1 MEDSRKKLYDRLSE
15 SYNLGTFEEFNT
27 KIGDEDS
34 RKALYDKVSEKYNIG
49 TYDDYSAKLGPT
61 YQAQK
66 DTLETNLA
74 DFTARHGDFMSE
86 YESFEK
92 LLKAP
97 EMEPEYLPNY
107 EAHMAQ
113 ADEYNLRRSEREKM
127 LKEYFSNPL
136 VIKEREGRAG
146 DARLMAEGFAAAAG
160 RMEQDNP
167 ELAKRAKA
175 INALNMG
182 PRGRVA
188 GFDDANVKQYNEDH
202 ANYDTARRFAEE
214 AQEIYAAPS
223 KYDDSVGVVNF
234 LKGAK
239 NVANSADFWTMGMSG
254 IADNLNARDA
264 LVKVQEKLG
273 SIDNLTED
281 NINQILSPSEA
292 ALVTAWAANVDA
304 QARRAED
311 LSRGYQAGQG
321 ATESLG
327 FMAQFLL
334 TGGAGKAASEAATKG
349 MTKWLAGQLGKM
361 AHGAVKTVTKGAAKG
376 VLGTV
381 KSLTK
386 AAVQTPLMPST
397 YENISEVMLEVD
409 NSGKL
414 IEADQAFWTGLAD
427 SMIETWSENAGGMVE
442 EILGVPL
449 KLGKSAWNKALGET
463 SFGKWGQSLTR
474 TPAYNLMKQ
483 AGWNGYIGELG
494 EEWLGNSVRT
504 LTGLDPDALKD
515 FATVDQQIITMTSFA
530 PMAVFGLGA
539 SAAQYKAAKNRAA
552 NAAEALSGVLQQAG
566 YSQDQISFVL
576 DDMNAS
582 TPRQLSE
589 TLTPV
594 VNQIAKDTG
603 FGSEAFKAVMNYAD
617 AMAKY
622 RTLDGFYQREQEA
635 KMLDARGEIE
645 GKTGQLFY
653 QIHDT
658 GKPSVTGDGNVY
670 IEEVRVVENSDG
682 SRFFVVGQ
690 SEDGTLAAVD
700 EQGGKRFITEDEITR
715 QFENGSI
722 VSDQTMMLR
731 DFLSAEVVRNQQA
744 AEQARMTEDARNA
757 VARIRQIAQPG
768 TEVNLGTA
776 EAPVVGIVTQ
786 VTGDGVVVQTEAGIS
801 QLSWE
806 EAGRV
811 FGIDATPRTDE
822 EIEAGEV
829 AQIEATRA
837 ERMTRLAQT
846 ADEAAGAEI
855 EALDALAEESVAEPL
870 PLKADGSVDQTSLW
884 NQNPERW
891 AEWNDEQRQDGGAN
905 SLAYINGAI
914 AREEAA
920 VAELA
925 AAYGAEPD
933 FDTRTSMESQIKAV
947 NERLNRLVAL
957 QQKYAPLMQSE
968 APMAEEASE
977 KEAQPAFGPT
987 EAAPAESIQEA
998 DPVRQTLV
1006 ELYSDEEL
1014 TESEIE
1020 DYINANVKKAQSD
1033 LDKHMSKAPKMGT
1046 DMAKYKADRAK
1057 HQEKTVEL
1065 EKQRDFWKEVQS
1077 YIEVPEV
1084 SEMDME
1090 PQDALEFT
1098 AKELTRKNGIKLQR
1112 DSFARH
1118 TGYGA
1123 EAGNFL
1129 TILRTKAND
1138 GLTLEEA
1145 GERLMEMDRENNT
1158 GFFDQ
1163 NDPNAGLNAILA
1175 VIGGARTSGDIS
1187 GYIRA
1192 NREQIAK
1199 EQVAA
1204 ARNAMMEDIA
1214 SESKKPSG
1222 GFEYYQGDINSLVEE
1237 SKTTSH
1243 GLIKKI
1249 ISPASERLV
1258 NDLNREGVE
1267 IDANY
1272 KHTIDN
1278 SGIRHILNNHG
1289 TEKEYKRGQIPVT
1302 DNDFQLIEDIVN
1314 NYDEVST
1321 GTNKRGQVVVT
1332 YVKSYPDGTTYYV
1345 EEVRVGRKELA
1356 ADTMYKRKN
1365 RLTDANG
1372 TETTQISDSPAS
1384 SDSKDS
1390 DSIEST
1396 MESDEKVEDV
1406 GDIPDVIWHLSD
1418 EEAVRRATEMV
1429 TTEQDRVRLEE
1440 EKRAGL
1446 RDRIKEWEQKL
1457 GVQVDVMESVDDVT
1471 NAQAKKQILS
1481 GNEVYGWF
1489 NPASGKVVF
1498 YLPDYVALPTAQG
1511 LSEIDKTYIHEV
1523 VSHKGLRGLLG
1534 EEKYDELCDRV
1545 WEEIMSEGDRKK
1557 YLAYPGVNGNQRAAA
1572 DEYIAHFAETVELTE
1587 QERTI
1592 WDKIVDFINNLLGNP
1607 MTKEDLGDLIRSSYA
1622 RLAKN
1627 AAAEEADSSQKIED
1641 FGEKIGGARKDVARA
1656 KIRNS
1661 VNLTGKDLK
1670 ELKDPDKILSRKQIV
1685 KYFNEGQMTLED
1697 AQTMLAANMAVRSAD
1712 TSYKE
1717 LALTKYRDMAVA
1729 WEKGEEFGFNLN
1741 ESDIDM
1747 LYNRYDQKMK
1757 DKVSDLR
1764 DRVAK
1769 SLRVLLFK
1777 AYDDYRNTYEAL
1789 QYPAEYRD
1797 LKSLVIQYGTADSKY
1812 WVLSSANARR
1822 GWPKATM
1829 LEAVAYVKNNYPI
1842 MEGTSKSGQDA
1853 GKSEG
1858 DKKETY
1864 GHLHVVKSR
1873 YGGYRIKSRVIPGDV
1888 YISQKEFYSKKTAE
1902 AYLKENAERLVERER
1917 TLEEALMGSNIGMVE
1932 RKGEDYRSGK
1942 DVTPQDFLD
1951 TFGFRGVEFG
1961 NWVPQAERQMY
1972 LNKTYDAIMDFCKVI
1987 GISPKAFTLGGR
1999 LAIGFGSR
2007 GKSRAMA
2014 HYESG
2019 LEVIN
2024 LTRMH
2029 GAGSLAHEWFHA
2041 LDNILAKQK
2050 TGNTSDMIT
2059 DVKDAVREEMVTA
2072 FTDFVKKMDSLP
2084 YTRRSRRAGE
2094 YWGEVW
2100 ERAARLFENY
2110 VYNELGGKGMVSP
2123 LLVRKDALYEETAE
2137 DFGSGWWPYPSE
2149 RENAEIK
2156 PYFDALFDA
2165 LQEQVQEDGNI
2176 VLYRTKPE
2184 IDENVAGLETLVER
2198 VYRTTGA
2205 FSFSGSNAIESS
2217 DDVAYI
2223 FRQLEDSAVE
2233 NSFLVF
2239 VKDGVPTILHTGMG
2253 NVSSTFIDNSVVLP
2267 AYKDYGADKV
2277 YMVHNHP
2284 SGTLKASQND
2294 LNMLLDISNQLPG
2307 VSVEGIIIDTTSG
2320 EYGVFDLES
2329 ARTNTR
2335 NMPESGE
2342 ETELTVLSFD
2352 RNVFSPD
2359 YKVNLNERKISNAED
2374 VASFLS
2380 AHRLGEGSKVG
2391 ALLLNIGNVIN
2402 GNLITNENE
2411 VSMDNADILARQI
2424 AEAANRTGS
2433 TSIILFGDFDYS
2445 TKAIRQL
2452 EKQISK
2458 ASGKTVSMLDVVRLA
2473 GKHTQS
2479 MMEETLPYRSTLNDG
2494 VRFRMSNENQA
2505 IFVSNAAKAV
2515 EVIKQE
2521 KATPEQWLKMIEKN
2535 GGLKAGE
2542 DKWMGLSDWLKASD
2556 KKTLTKQEVLDFIK
2570 ENMIQIE
2577 EVHYKEGSDEDF
2589 REAAED
2595 TRYALQEIYD
2605 DYIAESEEMTDDIY
2619 MSTHYDY
2626 AIQKLAERLGYEA
2639 WNAPFVNINAT
2650 ISLDLDSEFATAELN
2665 DLRNRLGL
2673 TNISGEKAIN
2683 ETRLEYTTQGLT
2695 NNHEIALTVPT
2706 IESWNER
2713 DNIHFGDAGNGR
2725 AVAWV
2730 RFGDAR
2736 KLVSTTETI
2745 VVDEFEK
2752 PFKNFRGWDVYKPL
2766 GRKDDKMY
2774 ITAGTLKDGR
2784 FVYGVYVKDSPI
2796 GAYETF
2802 DEAKDALNK
2811 YLADNPSK
2819 RFVNK
2824 RILVIDEIQSKRHQ
2838 EGRERGYISK
2848 EKERELREKFEKA
2861 KERFFAL
2868 DESLREKYG
2877 RDFVN
2882 AESNDEYMEILSP
2895 EDYREYMNAQ
2905 MDFSDARL
2913 EMNNPRYDAVPD
2925 APFDKN
2931 WHELA
2936 MKRMLRYAAE
2946 NGYDYIAWTKGAQQ
2960 AERYSLTKFF
2970 NAIEREDNPSV
2981 SGRRFKLYGGN
2992 VETFVVDE
3000 SGKVIDSSINDAK
3013 DKQLAEVVGKELAV
3027 EMMGMEDGGILDS
3040 QDIAVGGEG
3049 MKGFYDKMLPS
3060 FMNKYGKKW
3069 GVKVEDI
3076 KLNDL
3081 EDGSIDM
3088 HSVSVTEEMKAS
3100 AMEGQVMFR
3109 VRGENESAREFIQS
3123 VADEVKYAYPSIAP
3137 IVVEDITPAAAQR
3150 YGMTFDDL
3158 KKTAALYYQ
3167 NKDRIIIFAHDGFDN
3182 DDKVKKSVFHESIH
3196 REVRRNFPYARRV
3209 GKFFW
3214 DNSDGDKFLE
3224 KIKAHVEANYKEAAW
3239 HEEMLCYALSSYM
3252 IANEVDSMKDILP
3265 DDLKNDVTLIL
3276 YNIGYGRERKR
3287 GKITWKYSGQ
3297 KDAGRSSSEG
3307 DPRLVSDNEERNSGD
3322 GLTAEERKVINE
3334 YFPGTFPDPIE
3345 QARQDVDQNPTEA
3358 QKEVGNYKMGHLNLD
3373 GYRITIE
3380 NPKGSVRRGAD
3391 SKGNA
3396 WENTLNNDYGYIRGT
3411 EGVDG
3416 DHIDVYLSDNPSEGN
3431 VFVIDQVN
3439 PETREF
3445 DEHKVMY
3452 GFNSAEE
3459 AREAYLANFS
3469 EGWNGLGTITEVSK
3483 DEFKKWIQ
3491 SSHRKTKPFSEYKS
3505 VNAISSQSEGME
3517 DEVMLRVTGTPTDE
3531 VVASGLRLS
3540 PAQTADLAG
3549 NIFAALPESARA
3561 EVTASLNGDI
3571 LGLQDAIMQIPA
3583 RLAMKENW
3591 DEEDRKMADIVASEV
3606 TKIAGEMTRPFS
3618 APEALWLLYDALNK
3632 PTDLISE
3639 AQRVLVQRNLGFD
3652 AETQEVID
3660 DAKDGVRFRT
3670 VGDAS
3675 DNARASMYNKG
3686 AVNVRTRLKES
3697 FVDMNASVEE
3707 LVKAM
3712 EKASGKAAQG
3722 FENVILA
3729 LNQQSSKGLAAM
3741 ERYDKR
3747 YLAPML
3753 NEVKR
3758 IIKDSKMSYE
3768 DVVRYVILKHGLERN
3783 ELFAKRDAREFY
3795 NSMFDKVASRMKT
3808 QSHAQR
3814 VVSLSD
3820 AKKALADIES
3830 KIASATGKKLERLKE
3845 ERELAMQEVTIAEL
3859 VLRGDE
3865 KQNETDLKAR
3875 MDAIDAG
3882 TDAKYLE
3889 LRDTDYSGITSM
3901 FYDQL
3906 DVNRTDYET
3915 EEEYQAALMLA
3926 KEDKYKTLADVEAAA
3941 QQEVDVFE
3949 SGIDTS
3955 VLWEKINAATKETLR
3970 QQYQSNMI
3978 SKDQYESLRDMFQYY
3993 VPLRGFADNT
4003 AEDMYTYYRK
4013 PNSTGYT
4020 KPILAAEGRK
4030 TEAESPFGR
4039 IAAMAGSAIASNV
4052 KNEAK
4057 LALFYFVS
4065 NRPDNGIA
4073 TISKTWFEFSHT
4085 DPTTGKKVY
4094 KPVYPPFT
4102 EDLSSDAA
4110 KAAYEQWQK
4119 DMEAKRAAGQAYES
4133 GQRLNLGNSVVNIS
4147 DTNKPEH
4154 VVTVKVGG
4162 KDYTILINGNPRAAQ
4177 AINGDLNIEA
4187 TGSADYSK
4195 VLGPWLRWLSNVNT
4209 SYNPE
4214 FWFMNMQR
4222 DMLFTLMN
4230 VSASQTPEYRK
4241 KFANNYRKAFK
4252 VVSLVAKNEKGALG
4266 SSHIENMYKDF
4277 VEYGGVT
4284 GYTQIKDSETWEKEI
4299 ERMMNSAN
4307 MEDKTMAK
4315 VLSGT
4320 KDVLH
4325 TFHRFGES
4333 LEQVSRFAAFMTSR
4347 EMGKSMAES
4356 ISDAKEIT
4364 VNFNRKGSG
4373 KMISLEETK
4382 HLTDKN
4388 GQPLNVVERAL
4399 VWGISSMAPLGRRFI
4414 MFFNA
4419 AIQGLN
4425 AMYRLY
4431 KNNPSKM
4438 AGWSIGYAA
4447 VGIMQA
4453 LLHGLLDDD
4462 DDYLDI
4468 PQYERRTA
4476 LLLGANGV
4484 YFKWALPQ
4492 EARAFYALG
4501 ELAVETIMGRYP
4513 QGLLEKGSV
4522 LGQALS
4528 IVADVAPINPAEG
4541 VMAVVPSQIKPFV
4554 ELWINKDWKGDP
4566 IYNDQKWL
4574 SKEEKRRTAKHSSA
4588 FKGTGKL
4595 YIDISK
4601 GLNRISGGDNFDAG
4615 LINIQPE
4622 KMEHIVQSAFG
4633 GTIRTMDKF
4642 FNSVIAAIDPD
4653 EPVTVR
4659 QFPFINRFFTIND
4672 ERFKNVHVNDVYDWY
4687 AGEAEHAL
4695 TLQKKYKKVMDSK
4708 AYGKLIQSDE
4718 YRWAQIYSR
4727 YKKPI
4732 KNLQEQIKVADGTVE
4747 RMELMKRQDEL
4758 KRQMIKEISQLP

>member
-1 MEDSRKKLYDRLSE
+1 MEESRKKLYDTLST
-15 SYNLGTFEEFNT
+15 SYNLGTFDEFNE
-27 KIGDEDS
+27 KLNYEDS
-34 RKALYDKVSEKYNIG
+34 RRKLYDKVSEKYNLG
-49 TYDDYSAKLGPT
+49 TYEEYSSKLGDSFQT
-61 YQAQK
+61 QK

-74 DFTARHGDFMSE
+74 DFSAQYGDFMSE
-86 YESFEK
+86 YENFEK

-107 EAHMAQ
+107 EALMAK

-202 ANYDTARRFAEE
+202 TNYDTARRFAEE

-239 NVANSADFWTMGMSG
+239 NVAGSADFWTMGMAG

-264 LVKVQEKLG
+264 LAKVQEKLG

-281 NINQILSPSEA
+281 NISQVLSPSEA
-292 ALVTAWAANVDA
+292 ALVTAWAANVEA

-361 AHGAVKTVTKGAAKG
+361 APGAVRTVTKGAAKG

-397 YENISEVMLEVD
+397 YGNISEVMLEID
-409 NSGKL
+409 NSGEL

-442 EILGVPL
+442 DILGVPL
-449 KLGKSAWNKALGET
+449 KLGKGAWNKALGET

-530 PMAVFGLGA
+530 PMAVLGLGA

-603 FGSEAFKAVMNYAD
+603 LGSEAFKAVMNYAD

-622 RTLDGFYQREQEA
+622 RTLDGFYQREMEA
-635 KMLDARGEIE
+635 KMLDARGDIE
-645 GKTGQLFY
+645 EKTKQLFY

-682 SRFFVVGQ
+682 SRFFVVDQ

-700 EQGGKRFITEDEITR
+700 EQGRKRFITENEITR

-722 VSDQTMMLR
+722 TSDKTMMLR
-731 DFLSAEVVRNQQA
+731 DFLRAEVVRNQQT

-757 VARIRQIAQPG
+757 VAQIRQIAQPG
-768 TEVNLGTA
+768 AEVNLGTA
-776 EAPVVGIVTQ
+776 EAPVMGVVAQITA
-786 VTGDGVVVQTEAGIS
+786 DGVVVQTEAGVS

-806 EAGRV
+806 EAGHV
-811 FGIDATPRTDE
+811 FGIDATPRTDK

-829 AQIEATRA
+829 AQIEAARA
-837 ERMTRLAQT
+837 ERMTRLAQST
-846 ADEAAGAEI
+846 DEAAGAAI
-855 EALDALAEESVAEPL
+855 EALDAQIEESVAEPL
-870 PLKADGSVDQTSLW
+870 PLKADGSVDQTTLW

-914 AREEAA
+914 TREEAA
-920 VAELA
+920 IAELVT
-925 AAYGAEPD
+925 AYNAEPD
-933 FDTRTSMESQIKAV
+933 FDARASMEPQIAAM
-947 NERLNRLVAL
+947 NERLNKLVNL
-957 QQKYAPLMQSE
+957 QQKYAPSVQTE
-968 APMAEEASE
+968 VKVAEEASE
-977 KEAQPAFGPT
+977 KAVKPTSGPVSD
-987 EAAPAESIQEA
+987 EPAEGVQET
-998 DPVRQTLV
+998 DPVRQMLV
-1006 ELYSDEEL
+1006 DLYNDEEL
-1014 TESEIE
+1014 VESEIE
-1020 DYINANVKKAQSD
+1020 DYINANARKAQAD
-1033 LDKHMSKAPKMGT
+1033 LEKHLSKAPKMGT

-1057 HQEKTVEL
+1057 YQEQTAEL
-1065 EKQRDFWKEVQS
+1065 EKQRDFWREAQS

-1090 PQDALEFT
+1090 PQNALEFT
-1098 AKELTRKNGIKLQR
+1098 AKELTLKNGIKLQR
-1112 DSFARH
+1112 DSFSRH

-1129 TILRTKAND
+1129 TILRTKANG

-1163 NDPNAGLNAILA
+1163 SDPNAGLNAILE

-1192 NREQIAK
+1192 NREQVAK

-1214 SESKKPSG
+1214 SESKGVKEWIDNVRLSEEVDQNDSPFVLSPDGALDFGEISEMHNLPSAPIRMSMG
-1222 GFEYYQGDINSLVEE
+1222 NAENGYIHINRRHGKEIQNAGFESIEAFVKYIVDNFTRIQEGGAYENETGGVNQTYLVQLQDAHNNTLFIQLSRDGKYWNVNSAGVF
-1237 SKTTSH
+1237 
-1243 GLIKKI
+1243 KKNYGNNKKNI
-1249 ISPASERLV
+1249 WSASEV
-1258 NDLNREGVE
+1258 QNG
-1267 IDANY
+1267 
-1272 KHTIDN
+1272 N
-1278 SGIRHILNNHG
+1278 SAVAGNGLQSEPNADDGSTSNG
-1289 TEKEYKRGQIPVT
+1289 TPSNVT
-1302 DNDFQLIEDIVN
+1302 DN
-1314 NYDEVST
+1314 
-1321 GTNKRGQVVVT
+1321 
-1332 YVKSYPDGTTYYV
+1332 
-1345 EEVRVGRKELA
+1345 
-1356 ADTMYKRKN
+1356 
-1365 RLTDANG
+1365 
-1372 TETTQISDSPAS
+1372 
-1384 SDSKDS
+1384 KDS

-1396 MESDEKVEDV
+1396 MESDKKVEGLVSYLDE
-1406 GDIPDVIWHLSD
+1406 DMPDFVSMSD
-1418 EEAVRRATEMV
+1418 AEAVRRATEMI

-1440 EKRAGL
+1440 EKRATL
-1446 RDRIKEWEQKL
+1446 RERIKEWEQKL

-1481 GNEVYGWF
+1481 GNGVYGWF
-1489 NPASGKVVF
+1489 DPASGKVVF

-1511 LSEIDKTYIHEV
+1511 LLEIDKTYIHEV

-1534 EEKYDELCDRV
+1534 EEKFGELCDRV
-1545 WEEIMSEGDRKK
+1545 WEKMSQDDQQK
-1557 YLAYPGVNGNQRAAA
+1557 YLSYPGVNGNKRIAA
-1572 DEYIAHFAETVELTE
+1572 DEYIASFAETINYESNLSA
-1587 QERTI
+1587 
-1592 WDKIVDFINNLLGNP
+1592 WDKIVSFVKDILNSIGIQIGLSENDLASLLHASYNKLVSENSAGKMVEKISLDEYLGRLGLSSPISDYMDDKLRNP
-1607 MTKEDLGDLIRSSYA
+1607 HGLTESQRNQLEKE
-1622 RLAKN
+1622 
-1627 AAAEEADSSQKIED
+1627 AAEAATDYQNRRRAAIEEYNRLVSEGSIIPSTQIDLLLAVANGHPDNQATQAARRSLEKRGYDWQTGQKLTADKVEKKISEADSASEEMDSSQKIDD

-1670 ELKDPDKILSRKQIV
+1670 ELKDPDKILSRKQII

-1697 AQTMLAANMAVRSAD
+1697 AQSMLAANMAVRSAD

-1729 WEKGEEFGFNLN
+1729 WEKGEDFGFNLN

-1757 DKVSDLR
+1757 DKVPDLR

-1789 QYPAEYRD
+1789 KYPAEYRD
-1797 LKSLVIQYGTADSKY
+1797 LKSLVIQYGIVDTKY

-1822 GWPKATM
+1822 GTPKATM
-1829 LEAVAYVKNNYPI
+1829 LEAVAYVKNHYPI
-1842 MEGTSKSGQDA
+1842 IEGASKSGQDA
-1853 GKSEG
+1853 GKSED

-1932 RKGEDYRSGK
+1932 RRGEDYRNGK

-1972 LNKTYDAIMDFCKVI
+1972 LNKTYDAIMDLCNVI
-1987 GISPKAFTLGGR
+1987 GISPRAFTLGGR

-2014 HYESG
+2014 HYEPV

-2041 LDNILAKQK
+2041 LDNFLAKQK

-2059 DVKDAVREEMVTA
+2059 DVKNAVREEVITA
-2072 FTDFVKKMDSLP
+2072 FKDFVKKMDSLP
-2084 YTRRSRRAGE
+2084 YTRRSHRAGE

-2165 LQEQVQEDGNI
+2165 LQEQVQEDGNV
-2176 VLYRTKPE
+2176 VLYRAKPE
-2184 IDENVAGLETLVER
+2184 VDENVAGLETLVER
-2198 VYRTTGA
+2198 IYRTTGA

-2284 SGTLKASQND
+2284 SGTLRASQSD

-2320 EYGVFDLES
+2320 EYGIFDLES
-2329 ARTNTR
+2329 ERTNIK

-2342 ETELTVLSFD
+2342 EAELTVLSFD

-2359 YKVNLNERKISNAED
+2359 YKANLNERKISNAED

-2380 AHRLGEGSKVG
+2380 AHRLGKGSKVG

-2411 VSMDNADILARQI
+2411 VSTDNADVLARQI

-2433 TSIILFGDFDYS
+2433 TSVILFGDFDYS
-2445 TKAIRQL
+2445 TKAITQL
-2452 EKQISK
+2452 KKQVAK
-2458 ASGKTVSMLDVVRLA
+2458 ASGKTVNMLDVVRLA

-2494 VRFRMSNENQA
+2494 VRFRM
-2505 IFVSNAAKAV
+2505 
-2515 EVIKQE
+2515 
-2521 KATPEQWLKMIEKN
+2521 
-2535 GGLKAGE
+2535 
-2542 DKWMGLSDWLKASD
+2542 
-2556 KKTLTKQEVLDFIK
+2556 
-2570 ENMIQIE
+2570 
-2577 EVHYKEGSDEDF
+2577 
-2589 REAAED
+2589 
-2595 TRYALQEIYD
+2595 
-2605 DYIAESEEMTDDIY
+2605 
-2619 MSTHYDY
+2619 
-2626 AIQKLAERLGYEA
+2626 
-2639 WNAPFVNINAT
+2639 
-2650 ISLDLDSEFATAELN
+2650 
-2665 DLRNRLGL
+2665 
-2673 TNISGEKAIN
+2673 
-2683 ETRLEYTTQGLT
+2683 
-2695 NNHEIALTVPT
+2695 
-2706 IESWNER
+2706 
-2713 DNIHFGDAGNGR
+2713 
-2725 AVAWV
+2725 
-2730 RFGDAR
+2730 
-2736 KLVSTTETI
+2736 
-2745 VVDEFEK
+2745 
-2752 PFKNFRGWDVYKPL
+2752 
-2766 GRKDDKMY
+2766 
-2774 ITAGTLKDGR
+2774 
-2784 FVYGVYVKDSPI
+2784 
-2796 GAYETF
+2796 
-2802 DEAKDALNK
+2802 
-2811 YLADNPSK
+2811 
-2819 RFVNK
+2819 
-2824 RILVIDEIQSKRHQ
+2824 
-2838 EGRERGYISK
+2838 
-2848 EKERELREKFEKA
+2848 
-2861 KERFFAL
+2861 
-2868 DESLREKYG
+2868 
-2877 RDFVN
+2877 
-2882 AESNDEYMEILSP
+2882 
-2895 EDYREYMNAQ
+2895 
-2905 MDFSDARL
+2905 
-2913 EMNNPRYDAVPD
+2913 
-2925 APFDKN
+2925 
-2931 WHELA
+2931 
-2936 MKRMLRYAAE
+2936 
-2946 NGYDYIAWTKGAQQ
+2946 
-2960 AERYSLTKFF
+2960 
-2970 NAIEREDNPSV
+2970 
-2981 SGRRFKLYGGN
+2981 
-2992 VETFVVDE
+2992 
-3000 SGKVIDSSINDAK
+3000 
-3013 DKQLAEVVGKELAV
+3013 
-3027 EMMGMEDGGILDS
+3027 
-3040 QDIAVGGEG
+3040 
-3049 MKGFYDKMLPS
+3049 
-3060 FMNKYGKKW
+3060 
-3069 GVKVEDI
+3069 
-3076 KLNDL
+3076 
-3081 EDGSIDM
+3081 
-3088 HSVSVTEEMKAS
+3088 
-3100 AMEGQVMFR
+3100 
-3109 VRGENESAREFIQS
+3109 RGENESAEEFYQS
-3123 VADEVKYAYPSIAP
+3123 S
-3137 IVVEDITPAAAQR
+3137 VEDFRSKYTSLADMVLYPINQETADKFG
-3150 YGMTFDDL
+3150 YTL
-3158 KKTAALYYQ
+3158 KELAETGAEY
-3167 NKDRIIIFAHDGFDN
+3167 
-3182 DDKVKKSVFHESIH
+3182 VKKDGEFAIFVHEDADDSRVIENVIFHESIH
-3196 REVRRNFPYARRV
+3196 FVSDFYDHMYGLGRWLWENAESVDRFRMWKEYITEKYEESRFDDEMLAYCVSEAMSLGQVSGLEKVIPSKYHHIVRQLENEIGYDRRSEESRREAERILQQSSRSNNLGEQKGVQKDKESEGGLRFRATEITPEVRDEMDTIAATAIVNGNYM
-3209 GKFFW
+3209 
-3214 DNSDGDKFLE
+3214 
-3224 KIKAHVEANYKEAAW
+3224 KAPNGADTN
-3239 HEEMLCYALSSYM
+3239 
-3252 IANEVDSMKDILP
+3252 
-3265 DDLKNDVTLIL
+3265 
-3276 YNIGYGRERKR
+3276 
-3287 GKITWKYSGQ
+3287 
-3297 KDAGRSSSEG
+3297 
-3307 DPRLVSDNEERNSGD
+3307 
-3322 GLTAEERKVINE
+3322 LTAEQWAMVRTKNFLRWFGDWINDPENASKV
-3334 YFPGTFPDPIE
+3334 
-3345 QARQDVDQNPTEA
+3345 VD
-3358 QKEVGNYKMGHLNLD
+3358 
-3373 GYRITIE
+3373 E
-3380 NPKGSVRRGAD
+3380 NGEPKVVFHGGAWRPLLEE
-3391 SKGNA
+3391 KGNA
-3396 WENTLNNDYGYIRGT
+3396 VFKMRGGLMGKGAYFTDKLSTAIDYAREKYGWEHDEEVSDEFLDDNGYITEAFLNIRNEDNIREYYGETYYLATNHGQIKSATDNTGEFSQNFDIRFRVEGERTAPAKEDVPEIIDYLFEQSEVGSDSVDRKIISNVTPHQVEEYRKKGINNVTEEFVHSIENTALR
-3411 EGVDG
+3411 
-3416 DHIDVYLSDNPSEGN
+3416 H
-3431 VFVIDQVN
+3431 
-3439 PETREF
+3439 ETRRHSGDNRGQMPLSREEWHNVLDIIENF
-3445 DEHKVMY
+3445 DSVDKQK
-3452 GFNSAEE
+3452 SK
-3459 AREAYLANFS
+3459 
-3469 EGWNGLGTITEVSK
+3469 NGLDVIVYKKKGDDGTIYYVEEIRTRRKSLALTTAYKKRGDSSELMADALPPTSETTLDNTSFDGKDTDNLETTNDSEENVS
-3483 DEFKKWIQ
+3483 F
-3491 SSHRKTKPFSEYKS
+3491 
-3505 VNAISSQSEGME
+3505 
-3517 DEVMLRVTGTPTDE
+3517 RVTGTPTDE
-3531 VVASGLRLS
+3531 VVASGLSLS

-3571 LGLQDAIMQIPA
+3571 LGLQDAIMQIPTS
-3583 RLAMKENW
+3583 LAIKENW
-3591 DEEDRKMADIVASEV
+3591 GEEDRQVADIVASEV
-3606 TKIAGEMTRPFS
+3606 TKMAGEMTRPFS
-3618 APEALWLLYDALNK
+3618 APEALWLLYNALNK
-3632 PTDLISE
+3632 ATDLISE

-3652 AETQEVID
+3652 AQAQDIINNS
-3660 DAKDGVRFRT
+3660 KDGVRYRT
-3670 VGDAS
+3670 VSDAS

-3686 AVNVRTRLKES
+3686 AVNVRTRLKEV
-3697 FVDMNASVEE
+3697 FTDMYASVEE
-3707 LVKAM
+3707 LVSAM
-3712 EKASGKAAQG
+3712 EKTSGKVAQG
-3722 FENVILA
+3722 FENILLA
-3729 LNQQSSKGLAAM
+3729 LNQQASRGLAAM
-3741 ERYDKR
+3741 ERYEKR
-3747 YLAPML
+3747 HLGPML
-3753 NEVKR
+3753 DEIKR
-3758 IIKDSKMSYE
+3758 IIKESDKTYE

-3783 ELFAKRDAREFY
+3783 EIFAKRDAREFY
-3795 NSMFDKVASRMKT
+3795 NGMFDKVAARMKT

-3820 AKKALADIES
+3820 AKRTLADIES

-3845 ERELAMQEVTIAEL
+3845 ERELAMQEVTVAEL

-3865 KQNETDLKAR
+3865 KQNEADLKAR

-3906 DVNRTDYET
+3906 DVNRADYET

-3926 KEDKYKTLADVEAAA
+3926 KNDRYKTLADVEAAA
-3941 QQEVDVFE
+3941 QQEVDAFE
-3949 SGIDTS
+3949 SGIDTTA
-3955 VLWEKINAATKETLR
+3955 LWNKINAATKEILR

-4003 AEDMYTYYRK
+4003 AEDMYNYYRK

-4030 TEAESPFGR
+4030 TEAESPFGW

-4057 LALFYFVS
+4057 LALYYFVS

-4085 DPTTGKKVY
+4085 DPDTGKKVY

-4102 EDLSSDAA
+4102 EDLSSETA

-4133 GQRLNLGNSVVNIS
+4133 GQRLSLGNSVVNIS
-4147 DTNKPEH
+4147 DANKPEH
-4154 VVTVKVGG
+4154 IVTVKVGG

-4230 VSASQTPEYRK
+4230 VSASQAPEYRK
-4241 KFANNYRKAFK
+4241 KFANNYMKAFK
-4252 VVSLVAKNEKGALG
+4252 VISLVAKNEKGTIG
-4266 SSHIENMYKDF
+4266 DSYIENMYKDF

-4307 MEDKTMAK
+4307 VEDKTMAK
-4315 VLSGT
+4315 ILSGT

-4325 TFHRFGES
+4325 AFHRFGES

-4373 KMISLEETK
+4373 KMISWDESR
-4382 HLTDKN
+4382 HLTGKK
-4388 GQPLNVVERAL
+4388 GQPLNVFQRML
-4399 VWGISSMAPLGRRFI
+4399 VWGVSSMAPLGRRFI

-4438 AGWSIGYAA
+4438 VGWSIGYATLG
-4447 VGIMQA
+4447 VMQA
-4453 LLHGLLDDD
+4453 LIHGMLDDD

-4501 ELAVETIMGRYP
+4501 ELTVESIMGRNP
-4513 QGLLEKGSV
+4513 HQNIITE
-4522 LGQALS
+4522 ALKIAS
-4528 IVADVAPINPAEG
+4528 DVAPINPAEG
-4541 VMAVVPSQIKPFV
+4541 IMSVIPSQVKPFV
-4554 ELWINKDWKGDP
+4554 ELWVNKDWKGDP

-4574 SKEEKRRTAKHSSA
+4574 SKEERRRTAKHSSA

-4601 GLNRISGGDNFDAG
+4601 ALNKISGGDDFDAG

-4633 GTIRTMDKF
+4633 GTIRTIDKF
-4642 FNSVIAAIDPD
+4642 FNSVTAVIDPD

-4659 QFPFINRFFTIND
+4659 QLPFINRFLTIND
-4672 ERFKNVHVNDVYDWY
+4672 ERFKNVHVNDVYEWY
-4687 AGEAEHAL
+4687 AGEAEHIL
-4695 TLQKKYKKVMDSK
+4695 TLQKKYKKAMDSK
-4708 AYGKLIQSDE
+4708 EYSKLLQSDE

-4732 KNLQEQIKVADGTVE
+4732 KNLQEQIKAADGTVE